1 MTRVHWIDPSW
12 ETSWGIGY
20 AVSKGHK
27 NSVVV
32 GHGGACPGYSTQFST
47 VPKTGLAVIVM
58 VNSPEVAGGITD
70 TLLRLLSTALAASDS
85 PAELE
90 NNLSDFCG
98 IYNAQPWGAE
108 SAVVEMTGGKLAMFG
123 LGGGG
128 IGTEKLRPVAG
139 QPDLFR
145 IERANDEGLGEE
157 ISFQRDGDGAVVSKT
172 RHGQI
177 NRKLSD
183 AGPRPIVPL
192 LAPSAPAGKAG
203 GGGRTTITVTQ
214 PDGTKTVVRP
224 TGGGHA
230 ARL

>member
-70 TLLRLLSTALAASDS
+70 TLLRLLSNALAASDS

-90 NNLSDFCG
+90 NNLSDYCG
-98 IYNAQPWGAE
+98 IYNGIPTPLAPLFSRPLFARFAPAFRR
-108 SAVVEMTGGKLAMFG
+108 SFAVSGFLAP
-123 LGGGG
+123 
-128 IGTEKLRPVAG
+128 R
-139 QPDLFR
+139 R
-145 IERANDEGLGEE
+145 RERAKNGVKWAKFGGETAE
-157 ISFQRDGDGAVVSKT
+157 KQR
-172 RHGQI
+172 
-177 NRKLSD
+177 
-183 AGPRPIVPL
+183 
-192 LAPSAPAGKAG
+192 
-203 GGGRTTITVTQ
+203 
-214 PDGTKTVVRP
+214 
-224 TGGGHA
+224 
-230 ARL
+230 

>member
-70 TLLRLLSTALAASDS
+70 TLLRLLSNALAASDS

-90 NNLSDFCG
+90 NNLSDYCG
-98 IYNAQPWGAE
+98 IYNGIPTPLAPPIF
-108 SAVVEMTGGKLAMFG
+108 SATFRPICAVL
-123 LGGGG
+123 
-128 IGTEKLRPVAG
+128 LRFPASW
-139 QPDLFR
+139 R
-145 IERANDEGLGEE
+145 
-157 ISFQRDGDGAVVSKT
+157 RDGESG
-172 RHGQI
+172 
-177 NRKLSD
+177 RKM
-183 AGPRPIVPL
+183 A
-192 LAPSAPAGKAG
+192 
-203 GGGRTTITVTQ
+203 
-214 PDGTKTVVRP
+214 
-224 TGGGHA
+224 
-230 ARL
+230 

>member
-108 SAVVEMTGGKLAMFG
+108 SAVVEMTGGKLAMLG

-192 LAPSAPAGKAG
+192 LKPSAPAGKAG

-214 PDGTKTVVRP
+214 SDGTQTVIRS